1 MAEGG
6 GEKKGEKRRGR
17 KEGEEKKGKRVH
29 LTDRCRL
36 IFLGFALDKTGKLD
50 EAVPVY
56 EEATRAKPGDA
67 QGWQG
72 LIQVYEKQGAAAIA
86 KYKEAAL
93 QLALIFRDAEDLYK
107 CQGVVDKF
115 VGFARSKG
123 DSMQVVEALGI
134 ILPDSPIY
142 ATLAGRVPG
151 PAATYET
158 IAKLVEKDEQRRINT
173 LIGER
178 RTRLGAR
185 LVDVTVEVKSEV
197 FAASPLT
204 HVYSELISWTRDD
217 DLRHAY
223 EEKLLAYRVER
234 LAVFSGKQKDDERHE
249 VVQFAKGMVIIKQP
263 FQLAWDIAV
272 DWEDHADIRDWDA
285 ALLWEYRGL
294 FPESGLGKALSGFL
308 TSDLSPFPG
317 PPEEQVKKEEARKE
331 DKGGESSE
339 EEDEEEA
346 EGKKETKETKETN
359 VDGSTQEKDNEK
371 RKPRK
376 KFVPLPTTDEERL
389 ALLLD
394 GVSKSR
400 AFLAYRM
407 LSAWYQNVQAHP
419 ENIDLLRK
427 ALKQLADRRTSTG
440 LPFQNTEDALTVSLG
455 TSLIHHQTPH
465 NHPEAKKLLEKVL
478 QHNDKAAAALTGM
491 GLIAEE
497 EVDYDA
503 AVSFLERALA
513 QDRHDLHVRSEAA
526 WVHTLKGSYEHAKSE
541 LEACIP
547 LLVQQVQSK
556 VARISQP
563 AQKLLALTHY
573 RLGACLWHLDPS
585 RAARKDRA
593 GAYKCFLS
601 ALKNDLALAP
611 AYTSLGVYYAD
622 YGKDRKR
629 AFKCFLKALEL
640 SDGELEAGRRLVQT
654 FADKRDWES
663 IELVA
668 QRVIDSGLATPPWG
682 SKKPAH
688 SWPFAALG
696 TAQLHRKEY
705 NKAMMSFRMATRLA
719 QDDYHSFVA
728 LAETYLRARMHYSAV
743 RAIEQARRI
752 EAQRGVGQ
760 EDGHESYERWF
771 TDYLLGNIY
780 RGVGEHDKAIALY
793 ESILAARPDEEGVL
807 IALMHAM
814 AESAESCI
822 KTGLFGEAV
831 GKAVDTLAFAGQV
844 PVATAEARFGFWTAV
859 ASACAVFSTVQGR
872 ATSFPA
878 AQVASLVTLGAARG
892 AGGAEEHEAY
902 RFLQEM
908 DRVGTA
914 VVLAYETFSDGDER
928 MGVDL
933 TRCLHATILAYKRA
947 LHVVTPPHDSHMYAV
962 AHYNLGWAE
971 YRAHTCLPEEL
982 RGSLTGYLRAA
993 IRCFK
998 RAIEIEAGNRKFWNA
1013 LGVATSAV
1021 HAPVAQ
1027 HAFTRSLFLGRG
1039 RAAVWA
1045 NLGTLALLHEDA
1057 ELANAAFAE
1066 GQAADP
1072 DYGPSW
1078 LGQGYVALQFGEAA
1092 EARSLFL
1099 HAMDLSDASSL
1110 AAREQY
1116 AIALFDHLVDSS
1128 DNGGGGGGSAFL
1140 ADTATTDLAR
1150 PLVGLEQVRRLRPQQ
1165 LPYAHLFAL
1174 YRERIH
1180 DKTNTAAILEEI
1192 CAALEADF
1200 EVTESVESLKRVAV
1214 AKADLARAYVAMGR
1228 YDAAIECSE
1237 MALQLVDDSDGGAGV
1252 EGELPAAAR
1261 RKVRL
1266 SANLAAGLARYFGQ
1280 QDFDGAVADFEAIFA
1295 ESSGDDE
1302 DSDTRDPD
1310 AVCLFAQVLWA
1321 SGRDDARQRAQDELF
1336 AVIEAHPDHVQAILL
1351 LGVVALL
1358 NGDAES
1364 AEAVVAELVEL
1375 EAGRASSSSSASA
1388 ATARN
1393 ITASDQAHI
1402 GQVLHALANPER
1414 ADDDDSRRAARSQ
1427 AQRDI
1432 MLHPHLPHGWT
1443 NLAEEADDDDDDDDE
1458 EEDHQG
1464 EEDGDSGGNFASDMA
1479 LRLTLSLLPPRG
1491 TLGPEDLARACVGT
1505 RRPADAQVAIFAA
1518 PWLSDGWQALAEG
1531 VA

>member
-1 MAEGG
+1 MAPGKPSSG
-6 GEKKGEKRRGR
+6 AKAQLKAIGEALKQQRFDEAIQQARDVL
-17 KEGEEKKGKRVH
+17 E
-29 LTDRCRL
+29 TDSKSYQAL
-36 IFLGFALDKTGKLD
+36 IFLGFALDKSGKLD

-56 EEATRAKPGDA
+56 EEATRVKPVDA

-72 LIQVYEKQGAAAIA
+72 LIQVYEKQGATSIP

-93 QLALIFRDAEDLYK
+93 QLALIFRDAEDLFK

-123 DSMQVVEALGI
+123 DSQQIVDALGI

-142 ATLAGRVPG
+142 PTLVGRVPG

-185 LVDVTVEVKSEV
+185 LVDVTIEVKSEV
-197 FAASPLT
+197 FATSPLT
-204 HVYSELISWTRDD
+204 HIYSELINWTRDD
-217 DLRHAY
+217 DLRHEY
-223 EEKLLAYRVER
+223 EEKMLAYRVER
-234 LAVFSGKQKDDERHE
+234 LGAFSGKRKEDELHE
-249 VVQFAKGMVIIKQP
+249 VVKFAKGMVIIKQP
-263 FQLAWDIAV
+263 FQLAWDIAI
-272 DWEDHADIRDWDA
+272 DWEDHAEIRDWDV
-285 ALLWEYRGL
+285 ALLWEYRSL
-294 FPESGLGKALSGFL
+294 FPESGLGKALSGFM

-317 PPEEQVKKEEARKE
+317 PPEEQLKKEAEKK
-331 DKGGESSE
+331 DKDTDNDDNVSE
-339 EEDEEEA
+339 EEEEKEEENA
-346 EGKKETKETKETN
+346 KYDEKEK
-359 VDGSTQEKDNEK
+359 Q
-371 RKPRK
+371 KPRK
-376 KFVPLPTTDEERL
+376 KFVPLPTTDEERF
-389 ALLLD
+389 ALLLT
-394 GVSKSR
+394 GVSESKS
-400 AFLAYRM
+400 FLAYRM
-407 LSAWYQNVQAHP
+407 LSVWYQNA
-419 ENIDLLRK
+419 EENLDNIDLLRK
-427 ALKQLADRRTSTG
+427 ALKRLADRKSSTG
-440 LPFQNTEDALTVSLG
+440 MPFQNTEDALTVSLG
-455 TSLIHHQTPH
+455 TSLIYHQTPH
-465 NHPEAKKLLEKVL
+465 NHPEAKKLFQKVL
-478 QHNDKAAAALTGM
+478 EHNDKATIALIGM
-491 GLIAEE
+491 GLISEE

-503 AVSFLERALA
+503 AISFLERALE
-513 QDRHDLHVRSEAA
+513 QDKHDLRVRSEAA
-526 WVHTLKGSYEHAKSE
+526 WVHTLKGNYEHAKNE
-541 LEACIP
+541 FEACIP

-556 VARISQP
+556 VVRISQP
-563 AQKLLALTHY
+563 AQKLLALTQY
-573 RLGACLWHLDPS
+573 RMGVCLWNVDTS
-585 RAARKDRA
+585 RPARKDRNK
-593 GAYKCFLS
+593 AYKFFLS
-601 ALKNDLALAP
+601 ALKNDLNLAP
-611 AYTSLGVYYAD
+611 AYTSLGIFYAD

-629 AFKCFLKALEL
+629 AFKCFMKAIEL

-668 QRVIDSGLATPPWG
+668 QRIVDSGLATPPWG

-696 TAQLHRKEY
+696 TSQLHRKEY
-705 NKAMMSFRMATRLA
+705 NKAMMSFRMATRLS

-743 RAIEQARRI
+743 RAIDQARRI
-752 EAQRGVGQ
+752 DEQRGPEEG
-760 EDGHESYERWF
+760 YERWF

-780 RGVGEHDKAIALY
+780 RGVGEHDKAIELY
-793 ESILAARPDEEGVL
+793 ESILDVRPDEEGVL

-831 GKAVDTLAFAGQV
+831 SKATETLTFAGKV
-844 PVATAEARFGFWTAV
+844 PLKTAETTFGFWTAV
-859 ASACAVFSTVQGR
+859 ASACSVFSTVQGK
-872 ATSFPA
+872 ATLFPA
-878 AQVASLVTLGAARG
+878 ANVASLVTIGTSVD
-892 AGGAEEHEAY
+892 EEHKAY
-902 RFLQEM
+902 KFLQET

-914 VVLAYETFSDGDER
+914 VILAYETFSEGER

-947 LHVVTPPHDSHMYAV
+947 LHVTPANDNHMRAV

-971 YRAHTCLPEEL
+971 YRAHTCLPEDL
-982 RGSLTGYLRAA
+982 RGSLNGYLRAA

-1027 HAFTRSLFLGRG
+1027 HAFSRSLFLGRG
-1039 RAAVWA
+1039 RALVWA
-1045 NLGTLALLHEDA
+1045 NLGTLALLHDDA
-1057 ELANAAFAE
+1057 ELANQAFAE

-1072 DYGPSW
+1072 DYGLSW
-1078 LGQGYVALQFGEAA
+1078 LGQGLVALQFGEAA

-1116 AIALFDHLVDSS
+1116 AIALFDHLVDDDTLDGKTS
-1128 DNGGGGGGSAFL
+1128 
-1140 ADTATTDLAR
+1140 TATTDLAR
-1150 PLVGLEQVRRLRPQQ
+1150 PLIGLEQVRRLQPQQ

-1174 YRERIH
+1174 YRERIF
-1180 DKTNTAAILEEI
+1180 DKTNTATILEEI
-1192 CAALEADF
+1192 CTVLEADF

-1228 YDAAIECSE
+1228 YEAAIECSE
-1237 MALQLVDDSDGGAGV
+1237 MALQLVDDSDGNSV
-1252 EGELPAAAR
+1252 EGELPASAR
-1261 RKVRL
+1261 KKVRL
-1266 SANLAAGLARYFGQ
+1266 SANLASGLARYFG
-1280 QDFDGAVADFEAIFA
+1280 QDFDGAVADFEAIFS
-1295 ESSGDDE
+1295 ESGDE
-1302 DSDTRDPD
+1302 TTRNPD
-1310 AVCLFAQVLWA
+1310 VVCLFAQVLWA
-1321 SGRDDARQRAQDELF
+1321 SGREDARQRAQDELF

-1375 EAGRASSSSSASA
+1375 EAGRSSSSE
-1388 ATARN
+1388 TGKP
-1393 ITASDQAHI
+1393 ITAGDQANI

-1414 ADDDDSRRAARSQ
+1414 VDDEDSRRAARSQ

-1443 NLAEEADDDDDDDDE
+1443 NLAEEAELDEEIDE
-1458 EEDHQG
+1458 EED
-1464 EEDGDSGGNFASDMA
+1464 GDDFASDMA
-1479 LRLTLSLLPPRG
+1479 LRLTLNSIPPRG

-1518 PWLSDGWQALAEG
+1518 PWLSDGWQALAEA

>member
-1 MAEGG
+1 MAGPKKPG
-6 GEKKGEKRRGR
+6 SAASGAKAQLKAIGEALKQQKFDEAVQQARDVLEADPKSYQA
-17 KEGEEKKGKRVH
+17 
-29 LTDRCRL
+29 L
-36 IFLGFALDKTGKLD
+36 IFLGFALDKSGKLD

-72 LIQVYEKQGAAAIA
+72 LIQIYEKQGAASIP

-93 QLALIFRDAEDLYK
+93 QLALVFRDAEDLYK

-123 DSMQVVEALGI
+123 DSQQVVDALGI

-142 ATLAGRVPG
+142 TALVGRVPA

-158 IAKLVEKDEQRRINT
+158 IARLVEQDEQRRINT

-185 LVDVTVEVKSEV
+185 LVDVTIEVKSEV
-197 FAASPLT
+197 FATSPLT
-204 HVYSELISWTRDD
+204 HVYSELINWTRDD
-217 DLRHAY
+217 DLRHEY

-234 LAVFSGKQKDDERHE
+234 LAAFSGKQKEDELHE

-272 DWEDHADIRDWDA
+272 DWEDHAEIRDWDA
-285 ALLWEYRGL
+285 ALLWEYRAL
-294 FPESGLGKALSGFL
+294 FPESGLGKALAGFM

-317 PPEEQVKKEEARKE
+317 PPEEQLKTEAEKKERNAGDEGGISDEEVEAEEGDESKE
-331 DKGGESSE
+331 DAEKTENTES
-339 EEDEEEA
+339 
-346 EGKKETKETKETN
+346 T
-359 VDGSTQEKDNEK
+359 EKAQGRVEEK

-376 KFVPLPTTDEERL
+376 RAVPLPTTDEERF
-389 ALLLD
+389 ALLLN
-394 GVSKSR
+394 GVSESM
-400 AFLAYRM
+400 AFLACRM
-407 LSAWYQNVQAHP
+407 LSAWYQNAEEHLD
-419 ENIDLLRK
+419 NIDLLRK
-427 ALKQLADRRTSTG
+427 ALKRLTDRKSSTG
-440 LPFQNTEDALTVSLG
+440 MPFQNTEDALTVSLG

-465 NHPEAKKLLEKVL
+465 NHPEAKKLFENVLE
-478 QHNDKAAAALTGM
+478 HNGTATIALIGM

-503 AVSFLERALA
+503 AISFSERALE
-513 QDRHDLHVRSEAA
+513 QDKHDLRVRSEAA
-526 WVHTLKGSYEHAKSE
+526 WVHTLKGNYEHARTE
-541 LEACIP
+541 FEACIP

-556 VARISQP
+556 VVRISQP
-563 AQKLLALTHY
+563 AQKLLALTQY
-573 RLGACLWHLDPS
+573 RMGVCLWNLDTS
-585 RAARKDRA
+585 RTARKDRNK
-593 GAYKCFLS
+593 AYRFFLS
-601 ALKNDLALAP
+601 ALKNDLNLAP
-611 AYTSLGVYYAD
+611 AYTNLGVFYAD

-629 AFKCFLKALEL
+629 AFKCFMKAIEL

-668 QRVIDSGLATPPWG
+668 QRIVDSGLATPPWG

-705 NKAMMSFRMATRLA
+705 NKAMMSFRMATRLS

-743 RAIEQARRI
+743 RAIDQARRI
-752 EAQRGVGQ
+752 EEQRGPEEG
-760 EDGHESYERWF
+760 YERWF

-793 ESILAARPDEEGVL
+793 ESILATRPDEEGVL

-831 GKAVDTLAFAGQV
+831 SKATDTLAFAGNV
-844 PVATAEARFGFWTAV
+844 PVETAETTFGFWTAV
-859 ASACAVFSTVQGR
+859 ASACSVFSTVQGK

-878 AQVASLVTLGAARG
+878 ANVASLVTIGASVDG
-892 AGGAEEHEAY
+892 EHDAY
-902 RFLQEM
+902 KFLQET

-914 VVLAYETFSDGDER
+914 VILAYETFSDGER
-928 MGVDL
+928 VGVDL

-947 LHVVTPPHDSHMYAV
+947 LHVTPANDNHMRAV

-971 YRAHTCLPEEL
+971 YRAHTCLPEDL
-982 RGSLTGYLRAA
+982 RGSLNGYLRAA

-1027 HAFTRSLFLGRG
+1027 HAFSRSLFLGRG
-1039 RAAVWA
+1039 RASVWA
-1045 NLGTLALLHEDA
+1045 NLGTLALLHDDA
-1057 ELANAAFAE
+1057 ELANQAFAE

-1072 DYGPSW
+1072 DYAPSW
-1078 LGQGYVALQFGEAA
+1078 LGQGFVALQFGEAA

-1116 AIALFDHLVDSS
+1116 AISLFDHLVD
-1128 DNGGGGGGSAFL
+1128 DDTLDGKTTAT
-1140 ADTATTDLAR
+1140 TATTDLAR
-1150 PLVGLEQVRRLRPQQ
+1150 PLVGLEQVRRLQPQQ
-1165 LPYAHLFAL
+1165 LAYAHLFAL
-1174 YRERIH
+1174 YRERIP
-1180 DKTNTAAILEEI
+1180 DKTNTATVLEEI
-1192 CAALEADF
+1192 CTVLEADF
-1200 EVTESVESLKRVAV
+1200 EATESVESLKRVAV

-1228 YDAAIECSE
+1228 YADAIECSE
-1237 MALQLVDDSDGGAGV
+1237 MALQLVDDSDGSSV

-1261 RKVRL
+1261 NKVRL
-1266 SANLAAGLARYFGQ
+1266 SANLASGLARYFG

-1295 ESSGDDE
+1295 EGGDADE
-1302 DSDTRDPD
+1302 STSTSTRNPD
-1310 AVCLFAQVLWA
+1310 VVCLFAQVLWA
-1321 SGRDDARQRAQDELF
+1321 SGREDARQRAQDELF

-1375 EAGRASSSSSASA
+1375 EAGRSASSAMGKPIA
-1388 ATARN
+1388 AG
-1393 ITASDQAHI
+1393 DQANI
-1402 GQVLHALANPER
+1402 GQVLHTLANPER
-1414 ADDDDSRRAARSQ
+1414 ADDEDSRRAARSQ

-1443 NLAEEADDDDDDDDE
+1443 NLAEDADEDEDEDEDE
-1458 EEDHQG
+1458 EGEGEDV
-1464 EEDGDSGGNFASDMA
+1464 DDFASDMA
-1479 LRLTLSLLPPRG
+1479 LRLTLNLLPPRG
-1491 TLGPEDLARACVGT
+1491 TLGPEDLAQACVGT

-1518 PWLSDGWQALAEG
+1518 PWLSDGWQALAEA
-1531 VA
+1531 VS